1 MAGTQKKM
9 RTKSIGKDEALTG
22 LFCNPGDIVTR
33 CCGRSPMEMMESVNP
48 PRAMLPAPLE
58 RGPGQRAAGPAGCRA
73 VARLV
78 VAQFFTA
85 TPSLLTNR
93 IPHIRRVARVGALS
107 KDVWVLVGML

>member
-48 PRAMLPAPLE
+48 PRAMLQRHLSGVLANE
-58 RGPGQRAAGPAGCRA
+58 RPDQ
-73 VARLV
+73 
-78 VAQFFTA
+78 Q
-85 TPSLLTNR
+85 
-93 IPHIRRVARVGALS
+93 GAEL
-107 KDVWVLVGML
+107 